1 MSNGAVACE
10 GHRMCQA
17 FTSSASGIFWDFKA
31 TLCNFSKTPCFRRQC
46 FGYYG
51 VNMIHLSN
59 CQPSVRCF
67 PGCVQRFTTLQPQ
80 KCGREDLPLEVWLQV
95 ACVVDSRH
103 VFRIARGIVV
113 GNDLILY
120 SYNRWEHNVFL
131 RAKAQ
136 KLKSRCQILIKP
148 WKVVPDRLL
157 SCGNKGLIGG

>member
-1 MSNGAVACE
+1 MDNYMNLSILPLYHCKIKSHISHISCLKVIFTRTRVHQSQFSQAAKVTGDIGQWLPPLVCGQDNIQNLRQSCGMSNGAVACE

-51 VNMIHLSN
+51 ANMIHLSN

-80 KCGREDLPLEVWLQV
+80 KCGRADLPLEV
-95 ACVVDSRH
+95 
-103 VFRIARGIVV
+103 
-113 GNDLILY
+113 
-120 SYNRWEHNVFL
+120 
-131 RAKAQ
+131 
-136 KLKSRCQILIKP
+136 
-148 WKVVPDRLL
+148 
-157 SCGNKGLIGG
+157 